1 MSNEKVNHF
10 IQGTPKPLLPVGGL
24 PLITH
29 WVDQI
34 RAAKGDTEVC
44 KVCVIINDLYKP
56 KYEEW
61 KSGLAVEEGDGE

>member
-1 MSNEKVNHF
+1 M
-10 IQGTPKPLLPVGGL
+10 QGTPKPLLPVGGL

-34 RAAKGDTEVC
+34 LAAKGDTEVC
-44 KVCVIINDLYKP
+44 KVCVVVNDLYRE

-61 KSGLAVEEGDGE
+61 RKGLQINKKDGEES